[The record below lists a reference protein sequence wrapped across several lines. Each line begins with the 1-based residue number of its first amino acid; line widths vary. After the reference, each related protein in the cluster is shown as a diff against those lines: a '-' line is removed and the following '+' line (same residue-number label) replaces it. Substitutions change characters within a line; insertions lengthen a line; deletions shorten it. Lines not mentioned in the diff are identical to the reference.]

1 MTVVAEE
8 YAPAQGRVAVLGLGT
23 IGAGMARSLLRAGMP
38 VDAWNRTPERAADLA
53 AAGAVAHSD
62 PASAVA
68 HAGVVITILSDAAAA
83 RSVALDAGMLAA
95 MQPGAVWA
103 QMGTIGV
110 AATEEMA
117 AVAAGQRP
125 DVMFVDAPVSG
136 TRGPAEA
143 GELFILASGP
153 ERARP
158 IVEPAFGA
166 IGRTTRWLGE
176 AGAGSRLKLVWNTW
190 LMFLIEGA
198 AEVMALADAVGVDR
212 SEVLDLLG
220 NGRLASPVAAAK
232 ARKMD
237 SGDDSPD
244 FALEWAVKDMSLAL
258 DAAPGRSLDALAAL
272 RDRWQRLV
280 DQGFGGL
287 DLSAARR
294 GL

>member
-1 MTVVAEE
+1 MTVVAEDS
-8 YAPAQGRVAVLGLGT
+8 APGQGRVAVLGLGT
-23 IGAGMARSLLRAGMP
+23 IGAGMARSLLRAGLP
-38 VDAWNRTPERAADLA
+38 VDVWNRTPERAADLA
-53 AAGAVAHSD
+53 GAGAVAHTG
-62 PASAVA
+62 PAGAVA
-68 HAGVVITILSDAAAA
+68 DAGVAITILSDAAAT

-95 MQPGAVWA
+95 MRPGAVWA

-110 AATEEMA
+110 SATEEL
-117 AVAAGQRP
+117 AGIVTAQRP

-136 TRGPAEA
+136 TRAPAEA
-143 GELFILASGP
+143 GELLVLASGP

-158 IVEPAFGA
+158 LLEPVFGA
-166 IGRTTRWLGE
+166 VGQATRWLGA
-176 AGAGSRLKLVWNTW
+176 AGAGSRLKLVMNTW

-220 NGRLASPVAAAK
+220 NGRMASPVAAAK

-244 FALEWAVKDMSLAL
+244 FALALAVKDMSLAL
-258 DAAPGRSLDALAAL
+258 DAAPGWSLDVLAAL

-280 DQGFGGL
+280 DQGMGEL
-287 DLSAARR
+287 DLSAARH